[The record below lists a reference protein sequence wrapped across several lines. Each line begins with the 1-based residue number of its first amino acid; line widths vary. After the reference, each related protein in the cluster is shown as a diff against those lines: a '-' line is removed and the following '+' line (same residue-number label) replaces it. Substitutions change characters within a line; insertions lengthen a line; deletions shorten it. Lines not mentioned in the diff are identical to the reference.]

1 MYWLTLVTQPT
12 VFFPEEKSSPLDPGS
27 FMLIDMLIV
36 LEHMSLLYFRNEEEE
51 NGPILPLKESCF
63 RKSKKVIQLG
73 FLFSGNEV
81 TVSVCINYQHIMGSP
96 ATIFA
101 HPTCPD
107 QTSAA
112 KNPELGPSTENNQ
125 CPSHEVARPSSPP
138 ALVRDNCSPVEI

>member
-1 MYWLTLVTQPT
+1 
-12 VFFPEEKSSPLDPGS
+12 
-27 FMLIDMLIV
+27 MLIDMLIV

-81 TVSVCINYQHIMGSP
+81 TVSVCINYQHIKRSP

-101 HPTCPD
+101 NPTCPD
-107 QTSAA
+107 QTLVA
-112 KNPELGPSTENNQ
+112 KNPELGLSIENNQ
-125 CPSHEVARPSSPP
+125 CSSNDVAQPSSPSSF
-138 ALVRDNCSPVEI
+138 VI